1 MTHWPSHVHSNDVD
15 RLTFFPFRRRIYGA
29 GAASLLLALGAQAG
43 SEVNDRRVEGEQVG
57 DTGGGVVVAQVA
69 QNQVP
74 PNEAPANG
82 TGESLVGSEQDAES
96 AADVNLSQEQLRQRG
111 AEAVSAIESAATS
124 VRAMAT
130 AAKDQRDVVKVL
142 CLEDKSTQVGAALGT
157 AKERAA
163 ALNSALAVSSVER
176 GKHEYVML
184 MTIKDRVTTLMN
196 EANQCIGE
204 ETGFSGDAELTVEI
218 DPNLPQVQADVIGFI
233 AVVAL
238 PPGLSSA
245 VY

>member
-1 MTHWPSHVHSNDVD
+1 MTVN
-15 RLTFFPFRRRIYGA
+15 RLTFLPFRRRVLGA
-29 GAASLLLALGAQAG
+29 GLASLLTALGAQAE
-43 SEVNDRRVEGEQVG
+43 SNVNDARADDPGQN
-57 DTGGGVVVAQVA
+57 DTAVLGQVA
-69 QNQVP
+69 QNQASTDD
-74 PNEAPANG
+74 EGLAGA
-82 TGESLVGSEQDAES
+82 EQDPERAAE
-96 AADVNLSQEQLRQRG
+96 VNLSPEQIEQRG
-111 AEAVSAIESAATS
+111 REAVAAIEAAATS

-163 ALNSALAVSSVER
+163 ALNSALSVSSVER

-184 MTIKDRVTTLMN
+184 MTIKDRVSTLMN

-218 DPNLPQVQADVIGFI
+218 DQNLPEVQADVVGFV
-233 AVVAL
+233 AVVSL

>member
-1 MTHWPSHVHSNDVD
+1 MN
-15 RLTFFPFRRRIYGA
+15 RLTFFPLRRRVYGA
-29 GAASLLLALGAQAG
+29 GLASLLLALGAQAG
-43 SEVNDRRVEGEQVG
+43 SKVNSGG
-57 DTGGGVVVAQVA
+57 DSPEDGDAADGVVVAQLA
-69 QNQVP
+69 QL
-74 PNEAPANG
+74 EAPTNQ
-82 TGESLVGSEQDAES
+82 EGSEQEPES
-96 AADVNLSQEQLRQRG
+96 AADVNLTPEQLRQRG
-111 AEAVSAIESAATS
+111 TAAVAAIEAAATS

-157 AKERAA
+157 AKERGA
-163 ALNSALAVSSVER
+163 ALNSSLAVSSQER
-176 GKHEYVML
+176 AKHEYVML
-184 MTIKDRVTTLMN
+184 TTIKDRVTTLMN

-218 DPNLPQVQADVIGFI
+218 DAELPEVQADIVGFI
-233 AVVAL
+233 AVVSL